1 MSSLPFDAAFDAA
14 STTDDVTPMRQRITA
29 FGFYLYLL
37 SDAILFAGLFATFAV
52 LHNATNGGPAGHD
65 LFSLKGAYIETAL
78 LLTSSFTCGMAMLAC
93 DRRKPMGAVF
103 MLGLTFLLGAS
114 FLVLELSEFRHLIA
128 DGAGP
133 DRSAFLSSFFA
144 LVSTHGLHVFAGL
157 LWLIY
162 IAVQL
167 LRRGFSPAVMRRFF
181 CFSLFW
187 HVIDVVWIGVFTFV
201 YLVGGRA

>member
-1 MSSLPFDAAFDAA
+1 MSSSHEA
-14 STTDDVTPMRQRITA
+14 SSGTVSIAEEVTPMRQRITA

-52 LHNATNGGPAGHD
+52 LHNSTNGGPSGHD
-65 LFSLKGAYIETAL
+65 LFSLRTAYIETTL
-78 LLTSSFTCGMAMLAC
+78 LLTSSLTCGMAMLAC
-93 DRRKPMGAVF
+93 DGRNQFGAIV
-103 MLGLTFLLGAS
+103 MLGLTIVLGAS
-114 FLVLELSEFRHLIA
+114 FLVMEMSEFRHLIA
-128 DGAGP
+128 EGAGP
-133 DRSAFLSSFFA
+133 DRSAFLSSFFT

-157 LWLIY
+157 LWGLY
-162 IAVQL
+162 IGLQL

-201 YLVGGRA
+201 YIVGGRL

>member
-1 MSSLPFDAAFDAA
+1 
-14 STTDDVTPMRQRITA
+14 
-29 FGFYLYLL
+29 
-37 SDAILFAGLFATFAV
+37 
-52 LHNATNGGPAGHD
+52 
-65 LFSLKGAYIETAL
+65 
-78 LLTSSFTCGMAMLAC
+78 
-93 DRRKPMGAVF
+93 
-103 MLGLTFLLGAS
+103 MLGVTVLLGAS
-114 FLVLELSEFRHLIA
+114 FLNLELSEFSHLIA

-133 DRSAFLSSFFA
+133 DRSAFLSSFFT

-157 LWLIY
+157 LWAIY
-162 IAVQL
+162 IGVQL

>member
-1 MSSLPFDAAFDAA
+1 MSSSNAVPFRTI
-14 STTDDVTPMRQRITA
+14 SITEEVTPMRQRITA

-52 LHNATNGGPAGHD
+52 LHNSTNGGPSGHD
-65 LFSLKGAYIETAL
+65 LFSLKTAYIETTL
-78 LLTSSFTCGMAMLAC
+78 LLTSSLTCGMSMLAC
-93 DRRKPMGAVF
+93 DSRSRFGTLL
-103 MLGLTFLLGAS
+103 MLYITIALGAS
-114 FLVLELSEFRHLIA
+114 FLIMEMSEFRHMIA

-133 DRSAFLSSFFA
+133 DRSAFLSSFFT

-157 LWLIY
+157 LWGLY
-162 IAVQL
+162 LGLQL
-167 LRRGFSPAVMRRFF
+167 LCRGFSAAVTRRLF

-201 YLVGGRA
+201 YIVGGRI

>member
-1 MSSLPFDAAFDAA
+1 MSSSHAVSLHTLQGGEEA
-14 STTDDVTPMRQRITA
+14 TPMRQRITA

-52 LHNATNGGPAGHD
+52 LHNSTNGGPSGHD
-65 LFSLKGAYIETAL
+65 LFDLKNAWIETTL
-78 LLTSSFTCGMAMLAC
+78 LLTSSLTCGMAMIAADVRKQLA
-93 DRRKPMGAVF
+93 ALS
-103 MLGLTFLLGAS
+103 MLGLTFLLGAA
-114 FLVLELSEFRHLIA
+114 FLVMELREFGHMIGE
-128 DGAGP
+128 GAGP
-133 DRSAFLSSFFA
+133 DRSAFLSSFFT

-157 LWLIY
+157 LWAIY

-167 LRRGFSPAVMRRFF
+167 TRRGFTPAVVRRLF

>member
-1 MSSLPFDAAFDAA
+1 
-14 STTDDVTPMRQRITA
+14 MRQRITA

-52 LHNATNGGPAGHD
+52 LHNSTNGGPTGHD
-65 LFSLKGAYIETAL
+65 LFSLKNAYIETAL
-78 LLTSSFTCGMAMLAC
+78 LLTSSLTCGMAMLAC
-93 DRRKPMGAVF
+93 DGRNRFGALF
-103 MLGLTFLLGAS
+103 MLGVTVLLGAS
-114 FLVLELSEFRHLIA
+114 FLNLELSEFSHLIA

-133 DRSAFLSSFFA
+133 DRSAFLSSFFT

-157 LWLIY
+157 LWAIY
-162 IAVQL
+162 IGVQL

>member
-1 MSSLPFDAAFDAA
+1 MAEYS
-14 STTDDVTPMRQRITA
+14 TPMRQRITA

-52 LHNATNGGPAGHD
+52 LHNSTNGGPSGHD
-65 LFSLKGAYIETAL
+65 LFNLKNAYIETAL
-78 LLTSSFTCGMAMLAC
+78 LLTSSLTCGVAMLAC
-93 DRRKPMGAVF
+93 DGRKQMRAIF
-103 MLGLTFLLGAS
+103 MLGFTFLLGSS
-114 FLVLELSEFRHLIA
+114 FLVLELSEFHHLIA

-133 DRSAFLSSFFA
+133 DRSGFLSSFFT
-144 LVSTHGLHVFAGL
+144 LISTHGLHVFAGL
-157 LWLIY
+157 LWALY
-162 IAVQL
+162 IGAQL

-201 YLVGGRA
+201 YLVGGHA

>member
-1 MSSLPFDAAFDAA
+1 MPSSHAVSLHTLQGGEEA
-14 STTDDVTPMRQRITA
+14 TPMRQRITA

-52 LHNATNGGPAGHD
+52 LHNSTNGGPSGHD
-65 LFSLKGAYIETAL
+65 LFDLKNAWIETTL
-78 LLTSSFTCGMAMLAC
+78 LLTSSLTCGMAMIAA
-93 DRRKPMGAVF
+93 DARKQSAALS
-103 MLGLTFLLGAS
+103 MLGLTFLLGAA
-114 FLVLELSEFRHLIA
+114 FLVMELREFSHMIGE
-128 DGAGP
+128 GAGP
-133 DRSAFLSSFFA
+133 DRSAFLSSFFT
-144 LVSTHGLHVFAGL
+144 LVSTHGLHVFVGL
-157 LWLIY
+157 LWAIY

-167 LRRGFSPAVMRRFF
+167 MRRGFTLAVVRRLF